1 MTRPILLLLAFMLL
15 ALPAAAQEALSPR
28 EAVSRHVTG
37 MLHAIDARDWDAV
50 RAAFADEVFVDY
62 TSLNGGE
69 AGPQASDVLVGG
81 WKAMLP
87 GFEATQHLTGPMVIE
102 LDGEEAE
109 ARMAVTATHRMD
121 GLDPSAVWTVGG
133 HYVIGLAP
141 DGEGWLIDAMTL
153 QTAFVTGDT
162 SLPEQAR
169 GRVDGD

>member
-1 MTRPILLLLAFMLL
+1 MMRAAIAAVAMALLAM
-15 ALPAAAQEALSPR
+15 PATAQEALSPR

-37 MLHAIDARDWDAV
+37 MLHAIDTRDWDAV

-69 AGPQASDVLVGG
+69 AGPQAADDLVGG
-81 WKAMLP
+81 WEAMLP
-87 GFEATQHLTGPMVIE
+87 GFEATQHLTGPIVIE

-133 HYVIGLAP
+133 HYVIGLVP
-141 DGEGWLIDAMTL
+141 GDGGWLIDAMTL

-162 SLPEQAR
+162 SLPAR
-169 GRVDGD
+169 AQERAGQQ